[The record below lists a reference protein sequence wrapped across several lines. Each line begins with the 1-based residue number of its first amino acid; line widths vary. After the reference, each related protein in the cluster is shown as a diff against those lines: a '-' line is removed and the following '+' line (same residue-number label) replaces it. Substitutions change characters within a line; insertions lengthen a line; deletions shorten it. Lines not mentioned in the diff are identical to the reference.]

1 MKNDLMMMN
10 TNPYTMG
17 MLSPTMFGT
26 VPYGG
31 YTMTGSIHGPAGTPE
46 DIAEKKF
53 LETPDDAV
61 TDVDLK
67 KAEASLPQKS
77 AQEETKG
84 HERHLKDQ
92 NNKPILFVVPKNEL
106 KNPNKPKNLIVK
118 NIEVPEQVAQRLLKS
133 NVQSA
138 KRSKNQIVQQR
149 NLKTKKPVLKAK
161 STKKVAVNGAHKNP
175 VRAALNKNRQNIA
188 LSAHSKIARQKFSS
202 KKPVLVKKM
211 PAAKAN
217 RSMKTKV
224 MLSPKTKKY
233 TTYEKL
239 PQITY
244 FRKPDGK
251 LYKRTRFL
259 WRKKTVAAPS
269 VVKRKVNY
277 AFKKEKVSPSKH
289 KLIKVK
295 HVKATVGSKLHR
307 TVVHKK
313 PDGFFKRIIKHII
326 PVRKALNIRRPV
338 PAARAQ
344 PAKIAQKTTL
354 AKKPKVD
361 PPRKLTAKSF
371 SQTSGQQEINEK
383 NSAVAKQKNVLVI
396 PKVNRLLNTADVKE
410 ILNNVPSTQT
420 PLPAAKEE
428 TSTPVNRQLSAPTT
442 SALQPKTNDEAPK
455 TKEVGDALKTDSGLP
470 KISA

>member
-61 TDVDLK
+61 TNVDLK

-92 NNKPILFVVPKNEL
+92 NNKPILFVDPKNEL

-118 NIEVPEQVAQRLLKS
+118 NIEVPKQVAQRLLKS

-175 VRAALNKNRQNIA
+175 VRAAPCDRRYA
-188 LSAHSKIARQKFSS
+188 CRWPVVVSTSK
-202 KKPVLVKKM
+202 
-211 PAAKAN
+211 
-217 RSMKTKV
+217 RSN
-224 MLSPKTKKY
+224 
-233 TTYEKL
+233 
-239 PQITY
+239 
-244 FRKPDGK
+244 G
-251 LYKRTRFL
+251 
-259 WRKKTVAAPS
+259 A
-269 VVKRKVNY
+269 
-277 AFKKEKVSPSKH
+277 
-289 KLIKVK
+289 
-295 HVKATVGSKLHR
+295 
-307 TVVHKK
+307 
-313 PDGFFKRIIKHII
+313 
-326 PVRKALNIRRPV
+326 
-338 PAARAQ
+338 
-344 PAKIAQKTTL
+344 
-354 AKKPKVD
+354 
-361 PPRKLTAKSF
+361 LTAK
-371 SQTSGQQEINEK
+371 
-383 NSAVAKQKNVLVI
+383 AKARCFHEGCHR
-396 PKVNRLLNTADVKE
+396 NRRDCS
-410 ILNNVPSTQT
+410 PCCW
-420 PLPAAKEE
+420 PAAGAGKL
-428 TSTPVNRQLSAPTT
+428 THAPGGTDSTPTSRSCSDSGVPVRRCSNSSPASSCTHSYRRNNST
-442 SALQPKTNDEAPK
+442 SASGSSDE
-455 TKEVGDALKTDSGLP
+455 GSLP
-470 KISA
+470 SIGIIWNST